1 MHGADSIIYR
11 KFWQKWTTNK
21 SRISFPVQQFQFF
34 SIQSKDFLYVLFK
47 NPMKIK
53 LSENKTWGKPTHFQ
67 NIFK

>member
-34 SIQSKDFLYVLFK
+34 SIQSKDFLYVLF
-47 NPMKIK
+47 
-53 LSENKTWGKPTHFQ
+53 
-67 NIFK
+67 